1 MNLSIRASLVVS
13 LALSVSVVA
22 CSDDGEVPPDSLS
35 GQGGATTTAAG
46 GSGLGGATTTTGAGG
61 TGGTTTPTGG
71 GGHGG
76 QATTGGG
83 GHGGAGGGAGAGQGG
98 AGGSGGSGGA
108 GGSTPCSWQANAN
121 TCGAG
126 FYCDGCAGVCAP
138 NPPKG
143 SETPAKAPVCGC
155 DGNTY
160 WNASVAASYL
170 VGVASAGACALGKTC
185 GGFGGMQCAAGL
197 YCNYSGL
204 PNICQIADVG
214 GKCWGMPLACVPDV
228 GFGPPSRA
236 CKAAQCEWECDLI
249 KKQAVFELDGV
260 CPQ

>member
-1 MNLSIRASLVVS
+1 MNLSIRALLVVS
-13 LALSVSVVA
+13 LALSVPVVA

-46 GSGLGGATTTTGAGG
+46 GSGLGGATTTGAGG
-61 TGGTTTPTGG
+61 QGGTTTPTGG

-76 QATTGGG
+76 QATTGTGG
-83 GHGGAGGGAGAGQGG
+83 QGGAGGGKGG
-98 AGGSGGSGGA
+98 AGGSGGSGGSA
-108 GGSTPCSWQANAN
+108 PCNWQANAN
-121 TCGAG
+121 PCGAG

-138 NPPKG
+138 NPMQG
-143 SETPAKAPVCGC
+143 SETAAKSLVCGC

-160 WNASVAASYL
+160 WNASVAGASL
-170 VGVASAGACALGKTC
+170 VGVAAVGACAQGKTC

-214 GKCWGMPLACVPDV
+214 GKCWGMPLTCVPDV
-228 GFGPPSRA
+228 GFGPQSRA
-236 CKAAQCEWECDLI
+236 CKAAQCEWECELI
-249 KKQAVFELDGV
+249 KKQAVFELDGA